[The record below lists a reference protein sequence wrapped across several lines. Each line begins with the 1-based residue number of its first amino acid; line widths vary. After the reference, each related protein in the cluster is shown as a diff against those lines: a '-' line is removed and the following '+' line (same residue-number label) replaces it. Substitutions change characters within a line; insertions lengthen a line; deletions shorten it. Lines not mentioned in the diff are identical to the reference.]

1 MALASMTYA
10 PGIVV
15 PHSAKGLEPSGADMV
30 GALVLAA
37 LLGMPM
43 LYATGSAIRA
53 GLDLTAWQAMLAAP
67 QTLRALGLSLWTGV
81 VSSLLAVALSAWIM
95 SRSFP
100 SRWPSLMRLL
110 GPMLAVP
117 HAAFGIGLV
126 FLLSPS
132 GWLLRAV
139 SPWASGFTDPP
150 PWATTQD
157 PWGLGLML
165 VLVAKEVPFLLWAA
179 AAHLQRADVAL
190 RLARERDTAR
200 TMGYASDVA
209 WWRVVWPQ
217 LWPRLTWP
225 MLAVLV
231 YSMTVVDVALV
242 AGPAAPPTLAVQAWS
257 WLRDADPA
265 TNQQGAAA
273 AWLLAMALSAVAF
286 VLWSLPRWH
295 GWRARRSSG
304 LRGAIAPPKASSAAM
319 WALRG
324 LLALYLVV
332 MLALALGSVSG
343 VWPFPRLLPQTL
355 TWGAWRSVWDSASTV
370 GTTLTLALASALAAL
385 LWSVAWLETAPSR
398 WDPWLRQVVYLP
410 LIFPSVLWVVGIHAV
425 TLHWNID
432 TRWIGLWLAHS
443 LACVPY
449 VLITL
454 GPAYGGFDPR
464 FRQLSA
470 SLGHGRTVFLLR
482 VKWPLLRVALWSSL
496 AVGFAVSVAQYL
508 PTLFIGGGRYATV
521 TTEAVTLAAGAQRSL
536 TSAYAWLQWC
546 LPVLAFGIAAWAGQP
561 RRFRRSGQA

>member
-1 MALASMTYA
+1 MALAGMTHA
-10 PGIVV
+10 PGSARTR
-15 PHSAKGLEPSGADMV
+15 SAKGLTPSRADM
-30 GALVLAA
+30 GWALVLAA
-37 LLGMPM
+37 LLGVPV

-53 GLDLTAWQAMLAAP
+53 GLDLYAWQSMLAAP
-67 QTLRALGLSLWTGV
+67 QTLRALGLSLWTGI

-100 SRWPSLMRLL
+100 SRWPGLVRLL

-139 SPWASGFTDPP
+139 SPWASGFNDPP

-157 PWGLGLML
+157 PWGLGLIL

-190 RLARERDTAR
+190 RLARECALAR
-200 TMGYASDVA
+200 TMGYAPDKA

-225 MLAVLV
+225 MLAVLA

-265 TNQQGAAA
+265 TNRQGAAA
-273 AWLLAMALSAVAF
+273 AWLLAMALSAVALL
-286 VLWSLPRWH
+286 LWCLPRWQ
-295 GWRARRSSG
+295 GWRARRTSG
-304 LRGAIAPPKASSAAM
+304 LRGAMASPNASTAAM
-319 WALRG
+319 CALRG

-343 VWPFPRLLPQTL
+343 VWPFPRLLPQTY
-355 TWGAWRSVWDSASTV
+355 TWGAWLSVWGSASTV
-370 GTTLTLALASALAAL
+370 GTTLSLAFASALTAL
-385 LWSVAWLETAPSR
+385 LWSVAWLETAPAR
-398 WDPWLRQVVYLP
+398 WDTWLRRVVYLP
-410 LIFPSVLWVVGIHAV
+410 LILPSVLWVVGIHAV
-425 TLHWNID
+425 ALHWDID
-432 TRWIGLWLAHS
+432 TRWSGLWLAHS

-449 VLITL
+449 ALITL

-464 FRQLSA
+464 LRQVSA

-482 VKWPLLRVALWSSL
+482 VKWPLLRAALWSSL

-546 LPVLAFGIAAWAGQP
+546 LPVLAFGLAAWAGQP
-561 RRFRRSGQA
+561 RRFRR

>member
-1 MALASMTYA
+1 MALAGMTHA
-10 PGIVV
+10 PASAA
-15 PHSAKGLEPSGADMV
+15 PHSAKGPSPSRPDLAW
-30 GALVLAA
+30 ALVLAA
-37 LLGMPM
+37 LLGVPV

-53 GLDLTAWQAMLAAP
+53 GLDLAAWQAMLAAP
-67 QTLRALGLSLWTGV
+67 QTMRALGLSLWTGI

-100 SRWPSLMRLL
+100 SRWPRLVRLL

-132 GWLLRAV
+132 GWLLRIV
-139 SPWASGFTDPP
+139 SPWASGFNDPP
-150 PWATTQD
+150 PWTTTQD
-157 PWGLGLML
+157 PWGLGLIL

-190 RLARERDTAR
+190 RLARERDMAR
-200 TMGYASDVA
+200 TMGYAPDKA

-225 MLAVLV
+225 MLAVLA

-265 TNQQGAAA
+265 TNRQGAAA
-273 AWLLAMALSAVAF
+273 AWLLAFALTAVASL
-286 VLWSLPRWH
+286 LWSLPRWQ
-295 GWRARRSSG
+295 GWRARRTSG
-304 LRGAIAPPKASSAAM
+304 ARGAMASPRPRTTAM
-319 WALRG
+319 LALHA

-343 VWPFPRLLPQTL
+343 VWPFPRLLPQTF
-355 TWGAWRSVWDSASTV
+355 TWGAWMSVWDSASTV
-370 GTTLTLALASALAAL
+370 GTTLALALASALTAL
-385 LWSVAWLETAPSR
+385 LWSVAWLETAPAR
-398 WDPWLRQVVYLP
+398 WDHWLRQVIYLP
-410 LIFPSVLWVVGIHAV
+410 LILPSVLWVVGIHAV
-425 TLHWNID
+425 ALQWNID
-432 TRWIGLWLAHS
+432 TRWSGLWLAHS

-464 FRQLSA
+464 FRQVTA
-470 SLGHGRTVFLLR
+470 SLGHGRTVYLLR
-482 VKWPLLRVALWSSL
+482 VKWPLLRAALWSSL

-546 LPVLAFGIAAWAGQP
+546 LPVFAFGLAAWAGQP
-561 RRFRRSGQA
+561 RRFRR

>member
-1 MALASMTYA
+1 MAW
-10 PGIVV
+10 
-15 PHSAKGLEPSGADMV
+15 
-30 GALVLAA
+30 ALVLAA
-37 LLGMPM
+37 LLGVPV

-53 GLDLTAWQAMLAAP
+53 GLDLAAWQAMLAAP
-67 QTLRALGLSLWTGV
+67 QTMRALGLSLWTGM
-81 VSSLLAVALSAWIM
+81 VSSLLAVGLSAWIM

-100 SRWPSLMRLL
+100 SRWPGLVRLL

-139 SPWASGFTDPP
+139 SPWASGFNDPP

-157 PWGLGLML
+157 PWGLGLIL

-190 RLARERDTAR
+190 RLARERAMAR
-200 TMGYASDVA
+200 TMGYASDKA

-225 MLAVLV
+225 MLAVLA

-242 AGPAAPPTLAVQAWS
+242 AGPVAPPTLAVQAWS
-257 WLRDADPA
+257 WLLDADPA
-265 TNQQGAAA
+265 INRQGAAA
-273 AWLLAMALSAVAF
+273 AWLLALALSAVALL
-286 VLWSLPRWH
+286 LWSLPHWH
-295 GWRARRSSG
+295 GWRTRRTSG
-304 LRGAIAPPKASSAAM
+304 VRGAVASPKAATTAL

-343 VWPFPRLLPQTL
+343 VWPFPRLLPQTF
-355 TWGAWRSVWDSASTV
+355 TWGAWLSVWDSASTV
-370 GTTLTLALASALAAL
+370 GTTLALALASALTAL
-385 LWSVAWLETAPSR
+385 LWSVAWLETAPR
-398 WDPWLRQVVYLP
+398 GWDHWLRRVVYLP
-410 LIFPSVLWVVGIHAV
+410 LILPSVLWVVGIHAV
-425 TLHWNID
+425 ALHWNID
-432 TRWIGLWLAHS
+432 TRWSGLWLAHS

-464 FRQLSA
+464 FRQVSA

-482 VKWPLLRVALWSSL
+482 VKWPLLRAALWSSL

-546 LPVLAFGIAAWAGQP
+546 LPVLAFGLAAWAGQP
-561 RRFRRSGQA
+561 RRFRR

>member
-1 MALASMTYA
+1 MTITPGTATPHHAKWRTASRTDL
-10 PGIVV
+10 VW
-15 PHSAKGLEPSGADMV
+15 
-30 GALVLAA
+30 ALVLAA
-37 LLGMPM
+37 LLGVPV
-43 LYATGSAIRA
+43 LYATGSAVWA
-53 GLDLTAWQAMLAAP
+53 GLDLAAWQGMLAAP
-67 QTLRALGLSLWTGV
+67 QTLRALGLSLWTGI

-100 SRWPSLMRLL
+100 SRWPGLVRLL
-110 GPMLAVP
+110 GPMMAVP

-132 GWLLRAV
+132 GWLLRAI
-139 SPWASGFTDPP
+139 SPWASGFNDPP

-157 PWGLGLML
+157 PWGLGLIL

-190 RLARERDTAR
+190 RLARERAMAR
-200 TMGYASDVA
+200 TMGYAPDKA
-209 WWRVVWPQ
+209 WWRVIWPQ

-225 MLAVLV
+225 MLAVLA

-242 AGPAAPPTLAVQAWS
+242 AGPASPPTLAVQAWS

-265 TNQQGAAA
+265 INRQGAAA
-273 AWLLAMALSAVAF
+273 AWLLALALSAVALL
-286 VLWSLPRWH
+286 LWSLPRWH
-295 GWRARRSSG
+295 GWRTRRTSG
-304 LRGAIAPPKASSAAM
+304 VRGALASPKTGNAAM
-319 WALRG
+319 GGLRG

-332 MLALALGSVSG
+332 MLALALGSVAG
-343 VWPFPRLLPQTL
+343 MWPFPYLLPQTF
-355 TWGAWRSVWDSASTV
+355 TWGAWLSVWGSAGTV
-370 GTTLTLALASALAAL
+370 GTTLALALTSASAAL
-385 LWSVAWLETAPSR
+385 LWSVAWLETAPPR
-398 WDPWLRQVVYLP
+398 WDPWLRRVVYLP
-410 LIFPSVLWVVGIHAV
+410 LILPSVLWVVGIHGV

-432 TRWIGLWLAHS
+432 TRWSGLWLAHS

-464 FRQLSA
+464 FRQVSA

-482 VKWPLLRVALWSSL
+482 VKWPLLRAALWASL

-546 LPVLAFGIAAWAGQP
+546 LPVLAFGLAAWAGQP
-561 RRFRRSGQA
+561 RRFRR